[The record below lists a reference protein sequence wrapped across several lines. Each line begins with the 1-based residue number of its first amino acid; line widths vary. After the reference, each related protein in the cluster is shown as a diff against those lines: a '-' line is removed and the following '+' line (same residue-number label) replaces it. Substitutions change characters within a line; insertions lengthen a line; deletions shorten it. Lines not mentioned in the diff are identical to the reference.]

1 MRWRTLTAGLAI
13 AGGLALYA
21 VAVVSIGQV
30 LPDHW
35 AVDLA
40 FYAAAGVAW
49 VLPAARLIA
58 WAKRDDL

>member
-1 MRWRTLTAGLAI
+1 VRWRTLSTGLAI

-21 VAVVSIGQV
+21 VVVVSIAQV

-40 FYAAAGVAW
+40 FYAVAGIAW
-49 VLPAARLIA
+49 VLPAARMIA
-58 WAKRDDL
+58 WARRDDP